1 MNTIKMPIKKIVLTF
16 LCLLSLAKGQT
27 ILAQMSDNS
36 YPFISNYSPKTHGM
50 HPRNFAAVQGLDGVM
65 YFANAYGVLMY
76 DGNFWKPIGLPDGI
90 SAYSLAVNT
99 QGTIYVGSVGE
110 FGYLAPDG
118 QGNLFYKSMS
128 QQTNVDSKTIGN
140 VNNIHISNDS
150 IYFVSEKIIFAQ
162 FPHQPIQI
170 LCKTQNAIQFSALIQ
185 HKLYVQTTGDT
196 LSILNKKS
204 LQPII
209 ATGIIKDKPIKGII
223 TDHQQELWLA
233 TDKALYH
240 LKNHTLQLLKSSL
253 TANLFKSNITTIIN
267 LPKNEIGVATSGNG
281 LLIFN
286 QQGILTKHINSSK
299 GLRKNNVNNL
309 FIDKND
315 GLWLVLDNGLAY
327 TDISSPYSFVNESAG
342 IQGMGYKCLIYN
354 AIIYAAT
361 DQGLF
366 YKPITAA
373 KSAKFQQMQG
383 IEGMVRDIVIA
394 NGTLLCTQLNSVYE
408 INGMNAH
415 LVKKIDQ
422 NSGPWTI
429 KTFTNQQ
436 YALVGLYDGL
446 AILKYSQ
453 NHWVYSHRIQGFDES
468 SRVFEIDSHGNIW
481 VCHGNKGLYRIT
493 LNATLSKVIQVK
505 EFSKA
510 NGYKK
515 DYFNHISYLDHELCI
530 TTSDGIYKFNEKNEQ
545 FEVNKTIS
553 AIVGY
558 KKYTDRLVQTD
569 PNNTWIF
576 QDGSM
581 LQLRKVNQ
589 QYQLKSHHK
598 LRGDF
603 IGSYEFIGNLN
614 ATQFVIGSQD
624 GFILLQKELLNKQKF
639 DYKPLI
645 RRVEIIGPNNKIL
658 FGGTHSNA
666 SGLYANHQNNIPH
679 LAYTD
684 NSLNISFS
692 YPNFDSMDKIKY
704 QYAITNNNVDSN
716 LIRWSNWEMLTQIEY
731 PQLPEGDYTFLV
743 RAKNAE
749 GSISQVSNYRF
760 AISPPWYRSLIAYL
774 LYSAVLIIVLWLT
787 TLWVLKRFKLQQERL
802 ENRKKEELAL
812 LAQKFIAEQLLQ
824 EKELVELKNKQLE
837 TQVLLKKNE
846 LATVATNLNQKKEFL
861 SQVKKN
867 ITVAAEDLEA
877 SESKLFK
884 QIIKKIDSDL
894 DLNDNWE
901 IFQLHFDEANNNYLK
916 RLHNKYPKLT
926 PSWLLLCAYI
936 KLNKSNKEMAALLN
950 ISLSAVEK
958 RRYRLKDKLNL
969 ESDGKLTDYLI
980 NF

>member
-1 MNTIKMPIKKIVLTF
+1 MLIQKILLTI
-16 LCLLSLAKGQT
+16 LCLLSLAKGQFVV
-27 ILAQMSDNS
+27 AQMSDNS
-36 YPFISNYSPKTHGM
+36 YPFISNYSPKAHGM
-50 HPRNFAAVQGLDGVM
+50 HPRNFAAVQGVDGIM

-76 DGNFWKPIGLPDGI
+76 DGIFWKPIGLPDGI
-90 SAYSLAVNT
+90 SAYSLAVNS

-110 FGYLAPDG
+110 FGYLTPDA
-118 QGNLFYKSMS
+118 QGNLFYKSLS
-128 QQTNVDSKTIGN
+128 QQSKVDAKTIGN
-140 VNNIHISNDS
+140 VNNIHITNDS
-150 IYFVSEKIIFAQ
+150 IYFISEKIIFAQ
-162 FPHQPIQI
+162 FPHQPLQI
-170 LCKTQNAIQFSALIQ
+170 LCKTQNTIQFSSLIQ
-185 HKLYVQTTGDT
+185 HTLYVQTTGDT
-196 LSILNKKS
+196 LSTLVKKS

-209 ATGIIKDKPIKGII
+209 ASGILKDKAIKGMIS
-223 TDHQQELWLA
+223 DPQQGLLLAAGKELYTLN
-233 TDKALYH
+233 H
-240 LKNHTLQLLKSSL
+240 HTLQLLKSSL
-253 TANLFKSNITTIIN
+253 KTDLLKSNITAIIG

-281 LLIFN
+281 LLIYN
-286 QQGILTKHINSSK
+286 QQGTLTKHINTSK

-309 FIDKND
+309 FLDKNN

-342 IQGMGYKCLIYN
+342 IQGMGYKCLVYN
-354 AIIYAAT
+354 GFTYAAT

-366 YKPITAA
+366 YKATTAA
-373 KSAKFQQMQG
+373 KTAKFQQMQG

-394 NGTLLCTQLNSVYE
+394 NGTLLCAQLNSIYE
-408 INGMNAH
+408 INGSNAR

-422 NSGPWTI
+422 NSGPWTT
-429 KTFTNQQ
+429 KTFTNQNQ
-436 YALVGLYDGL
+436 LYALVGLYDGL
-446 AILKYSQ
+446 ALLKFSQ

-468 SRVFEIDSHGNIW
+468 SRIFEIDQHGNIW
-481 VCHGNKGLYRIT
+481 VCHGNKGLYRLK
-493 LNATLSKVIQVK
+493 LNAALTKVMQVK

-530 TTSDGIYKFNEKNEQ
+530 TTADGIYKFNEKTEQ
-545 FEVNKTIS
+545 FEVNKTLS

-558 KKYTDRLVQTD
+558 QQYTDRLVQTD
-569 PNNTWIF
+569 PDNCWIF

-581 LQLRKVNQ
+581 LQLRKVKQ
-589 QYQLKSHHK
+589 RYQLKSHHK

-624 GFILLQKELLNKQKF
+624 GFILLQKELLDKQKF
-639 DYKPLI
+639 EFKPLI

-658 FGGTHSNA
+658 FGGTHSNT
-666 SGLYANHQNNIPH
+666 SGLYSDHQNNIPQ

-704 QYAITNNNVDSN
+704 QYAITSKHVDSN
-716 LIRWSNWEMLTQIEY
+716 GIRWSNWEMLTQIEY

-749 GSISQVSNYRF
+749 GSISQVSNYKF
-760 AISPPWYRSLIAYL
+760 AISPPWYRSLFAYL
-774 LYSAVLIIVLWLT
+774 LYSAALITVCWLS
-787 TLWVLKRFKLQQERL
+787 TLWVLKRFKLQKERL

-812 LAQKFIAEQLLQ
+812 LEQKFIAEQLLQ
-824 EKELVELKNKQLE
+824 EKELIELKNKQLE

-846 LATVATNLNQKKEFL
+846 LATVATTLNQKKEFL

-894 DLNDNWE
+894 DVNDNWE

-969 ESDGKLTDYLI
+969 ETDGKLTDYLI